1 MVCDNWQ
8 HLSSPFHHSC
18 FISNLPVFF
27 GVFLGPIF
35 AILLINMVMF
45 VLVARVLIKHSLKK
59 SAENEQRSQQKSAE
73 NEQRSSADEQRSQH
87 RIIVR
92 TLLSVSCVMF
102 LFGPSW
108 IFAAFTVKEA
118 AFAFQILFII
128 FNSTQGFFIFF
139 FICVL
144 SREIRQEWLN
154 ILTCGHTGRCK
165 LAFSRAGHSIPNNHS
180 ITRSTALT
188 SRGNRTTK
196 RAMHKVDMENSKAP
210 IVEMKPFEEVASHTP
225 KLLEIESTFVEEENE
240 MESEDPPQINARSGG
255 AAAAPL
261 KSAKRYMFEGVG
273 TTIAN
278 VFVEEDDVMDSEV
291 PPQVLVRG
299 RTAPLP
305 IKIPNEGIIS
315 IQTANISIKV

>member
-8 HLSSPFHHSC
+8 HLSSLFHHSC

-59 SAENEQRSQQKSAE
+59 STKIEE
-73 NEQRSSADEQRSQH
+73 RSQH
-87 RIIVR
+87 RIIFR
-92 TLLSVSCVMF
+92 TLLSVSCAMF

-144 SREIRQEWLN
+144 SQEIRQEWLN
-154 ILTCGHTGRCK
+154 ILTCGHNGRWK

-188 SRGNRTTK
+188 SRGNWTTK

-225 KLLEIESTFVEEENE
+225 KLLETESMFVEEENE
-240 MESEDPPQINARSGG
+240 MESEVPPQINARSGG
-255 AAAAPL
+255 ASAAPL
-261 KSAKRYMFEGVG
+261 KSAKRYMLEGVG

-299 RTAPLP
+299 RGAPAL
-305 IKIPNEGIIS
+305 
-315 IQTANISIKV
+315 